1 MGGELALGPSPLLFC
16 ISGGLTS
23 AGCFRGVL
31 FSWFLPGLGQ
41 QEASAGNWRTRGER
55 SRHFSV
61 FLPQVAPLTA
71 VSSVQLL
78 QLQSDKPSLCGFG
91 CRKGD
96 CWVPSPTQQP
106 QLLGCFSSVLSSPR
120 DVRGLLLWDS
130 GMWYHLFGF
139 SPVSSSM

>member
-31 FSWFLPGLGQ
+31 VSWFLPGLGQ

-61 FLPQVAPLTA
+61 SLPQVAPLTA

-91 CRKGD
+91 CHEGD

-106 QLLGCFSSVLSSPR
+106 SFWAASLLSSPALEML
-120 DVRGLLLWDS
+120 RGLLLWDS
-130 GMWYHLFGF
+130 GM
-139 SPVSSSM
+139 